1 MATSL
6 SSEVRGAL
14 AQTEHLWI
22 PSEPQAHGSRRS
34 LPLIGSAEWATQ
46 YGSCIVVQGLV
57 VNPASFLSRHPGGP
71 AVLLAAQGQDVTRD
85 FMHVAAHAHP
95 LVRQHVEEL
104 TIARIAER
112 VPDGAWAELLDYLLL
127 MRNAIELHRTTQH
140 DPILTLIYLG
150 QSYAHLVDKHMH
162 DIRGLLCRASQ
173 ARADAATKKR
183 QFGDIVKG
191 VIERVVA
198 DGDNEA
204 ARRLTL
210 RVLAEVPLFLNSV
223 ASWAAQT
230 ARGDQ
235 KVAAALVAGIDAWLD
250 AERRAWLEAAGKARG
265 VSAQS
270 SLALA
275 AHR

>member
-1 MATSL
+1 
-6 SSEVRGAL
+6 
-14 AQTEHLWI
+14 
-22 PSEPQAHGSRRS
+22 
-34 LPLIGSAEWATQ
+34 
-46 YGSCIVVQGLV
+46 
-57 VNPASFLSRHPGGP
+57 
-71 AVLLAAQGQDVTRD
+71 
-85 FMHVAAHAHP
+85 MHVAAHAHP